1 MRFYRMLLKLYPVRF
16 RENHEHEMM
25 LAFRDESGEIPAWRL
40 WPRVLLDLLLTLPAR
55 LVEEAAQDL
64 RHSRRVHVRRPFV
77 AVLTIAALALGIG
90 AATGLFAV
98 LNAMLWRSLPFQ
110 EPDRLA
116 MLRSYVGTGRFAD
129 SAPLFRDWQSTNPYL
144 KSSTL
149 FLTDN
154 LNVSGGPQAVRA
166 TVCETSANFFDVL
179 GARLA
184 WGRGFAG
191 RRDPGCNDSVVISH
205 AMWNQSFG
213 GDPAVLGRT
222 LRISGTPF
230 RVLGVA
236 PAGFD
241 YPAGAQVWT
250 PTVFEFSRIRKEGVV
265 FWQILGRL
273 KDALA
278 IEQAREMYLA
288 EIGRLDPKWMRKDE
302 NNRAKLEPLRLELA
316 GRARRSSMVL
326 MGVVLCLLLIA
337 CGNVA
342 NLLLTRALDR
352 RKEMLIRSALG
363 ASRARLFQQLVF
375 ESLALSLAA
384 GLAGLAMSRV
394 VSKALA
400 VLQPQD
406 MEAGLDWRVLLF
418 AAGVSLSTGLL
429 FGVLPAWHMSRLQAS
444 NESLRAGAS
453 QRGLTGLRQALI
465 GLQVCLTLIL
475 LAGGLSLGRSFL
487 SMISADAGFVSEDV
501 LTLRVSLQGTAR
513 EGRRPPAQLLSRSIA
528 APASGAWI
536 DGRGGG
542 QLPSAVPAAGWDDE
556 VGERIRPK
564 LTGDDDDD
572 RDSRLLRRAAH
583 TAAAAKGRDLQDS
596 DTAAAA
602 SVAVVN
608 EEFARPFG
616 GPDAVLGRVIR
627 RSKDSAG
634 RTVVGVV
641 RSAQHF
647 GPGSELFAQI
657 FVPLEQAKWP
667 NLTFVLKTQAP
678 LESVAPAARAAL
690 LSVDAGV
697 PVFGVQS
704 LEQHRAERLAQPR
717 LYTGAR
723 AFFGVFAAML
733 ALLGLYGVVS
743 YSVAQRTPELGVRM
757 ALGATARG
765 LRAMILR
772 QSMLPLG
779 IALAV
784 GLAAAP
790 AAGKLLVYLIYNART
805 ATPGECALAALLLLA
820 GAALAILV
828 AARRIGQMDPGR
840 VLRAE

>member
-1 MRFYRMLLKLYPVRF
+1 MRFYRLLLKLYPVRF

-25 LAFRDESGEIPAWRL
+25 LAFRDESGEIPTWRL

-64 RHSRRVHVRRPFV
+64 RHSWRVHVRRPFV

-166 TVCETSANFFDVL
+166 TVCETSANFFEVL
-179 GARLA
+179 GARPA
-184 WGRGFAG
+184 WGRGFLPEEETPG
-191 RRDPGCNDSVVISH
+191 RNDAVVISH

-230 RVLGVA
+230 RVVGVA

-273 KDALA
+273 KDGLA

-326 MGVVLCLLLIA
+326 MGAVLCLLLIA

-487 SMISADAGFVSEDV
+487 TMISADAGFVSEDV

-513 EGRRPPAQLLSRSIA
+513 EGDSRQLSYYREALQRL
-528 APASGAWI
+528 
-536 DGRGGG
+536 R
-542 QLPSAVPAAGWDDE
+542 AVPG
-556 VGERIRPK
+556 V
-564 LTGDDDDD
+564 
-572 RDSRLLRRAAH
+572 
-583 TAAAAKGRDLQDS
+583 AAAAGVNYLPLSLQPVGMTKWTSESGQSSRETMTMIVTPGYFDVLRTPLLRGRDLQDS

-717 LYTGAR
+717 LYTGALV
-723 AFFGVFAAML
+723 FFGVFAAML

-779 IALAV
+779 IALVV